1 MLYTEYFTNYNVKKE
16 EVKPMPTNEKEINNY
31 LFDQLSMLERIE
43 RQLKKGGVELAQEE
57 IDIFKSEIKRKLY
70 QKLPL
75 ISEE

>member
-1 MLYTEYFTNYNVKKE
+1 
-16 EVKPMPTNEKEINNY
+16 MPTNEKEINNY